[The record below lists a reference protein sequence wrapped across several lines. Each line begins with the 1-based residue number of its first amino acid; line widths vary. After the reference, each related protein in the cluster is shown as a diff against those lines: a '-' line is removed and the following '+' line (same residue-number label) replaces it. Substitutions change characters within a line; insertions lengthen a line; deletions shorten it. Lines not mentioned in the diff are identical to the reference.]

1 MRKAMETSDKIAIA
15 LASLGIALLIYTFLV
30 PRTRTSVAILLFF
43 LFVFVAYPILH
54 FVPPRWLK
62 LIGVGVAGIL
72 VISFG
77 KTVWPGPSSDLRIQ
91 DENLNPPEANK
102 PVSLNLHILN
112 NASETINGRIYE
124 TISFTGPVT
133 SMDEEYRM
141 EEEKWGVLK
150 KYVETADAVS
160 SPFTPGISWLSV
172 TDPRAVLSQTA
183 IDGIQS
189 GTGSEALRFM
199 LVIQYSDSSGE
210 HELDHCMMIQKPGVY
225 YNCRNH
231 NGPSEPMKHK

>member
-1 MRKAMETSDKIAIA
+1 METKIKCRDCGLVVVRMMYPGGEASIEWLCPDCDPDKGEDAHERSIPHP
-15 LASLGIALLIYTFLV
+15 SFC
-30 PRTRTSVAILLFF
+30 PPEVAKTNWHQCRRNPCHFF
-43 LFVFVAYPILH
+43 
-54 FVPPRWLK
+54 WK
-62 LIGVGVAGIL
+62 D
-72 VISFG
+72 
-77 KTVWPGPSSDLRIQ
+77 GPSSDLRIQ
-91 DENLNPPEANK
+91 DENLNPLEANK

-124 TISFTGPVT
+124 LISITGPVT

-150 KYVETADAVS
+150 KYVETADAVT

-172 TDPRAVLSQTA
+172 TDPRAVMSQAA
-183 IDGIQS
+183 IDGIQL

-199 LVIQYSDSSGE
+199 LAIQYSDSSGE